1 MNLGPLIIDIC
12 GHELSSE
19 DKEVLN
25 HPLVGG
31 VILFSK
37 NFVSKDQIFRLINDI
52 HGCTRGRELLI
63 TVDHEGGRVQRFKTG
78 FTSLEAPSAIGNIIV
93 ERGFTKKT
101 VSEALAKAYSHGAT
115 IAKELVPIGVD
126 LSFTPC
132 LDLNWG
138 RSDVIG
144 DRAISSDPE
153 LVAILCLGI
162 ITGLRDFGL
171 KNCVKHFPGH
181 GWAKEDSHNTFARDE
196 RQLEPILKKD
206 IYPYKY
212 LIGTLN
218 VVSSVMASHVVYE
231 KCDLSPA
238 SLSKFWLVDVLR
250 KKLNFKG
257 VIFCDDLSMQ
267 GVKIESG
274 LLDLVDI
281 AFSAGCDSL
290 LICNDRS
297 GVLKI
302 LNDYPIS
309 TVPPGLK
316 KISGLKKE
324 LKK

>member
-1 MNLGPLIIDIC
+1 
-12 GHELSSE
+12 
-19 DKEVLN
+19 
-25 HPLVGG
+25 
-31 VILFSK
+31 
-37 NFVSKDQIFRLINDI
+37 
-52 HGCTRGRELLI
+52 
-63 TVDHEGGRVQRFKTG
+63 
-78 FTSLEAPSAIGNIIV
+78 
-93 ERGFTKKT
+93 
-101 VSEALAKAYSHGAT
+101 
-115 IAKELVPIGVD
+115 
-126 LSFTPC
+126 
-132 LDLNWG
+132 
-138 RSDVIG
+138 
-144 DRAISSDPE
+144 
-153 LVAILCLGI
+153 
-162 ITGLRDFGL
+162 
-171 KNCVKHFPGH
+171 
-181 GWAKEDSHNTFARDE
+181 
-196 RQLEPILKKD
+196 
-206 IYPYKY
+206 
-212 LIGTLN
+212 
-218 VVSSVMASHVVYE
+218 MASHVVYE